1 MSIPLLDLKRQFA
14 AIQSELMPSLAE
26 LCASQQF
33 ILGPKVSE
41 LEERLAAY
49 SQAAFGCGVSSGSD
63 ALLVALMAEQITAG
77 DEVITSPYTF
87 FATAGAICRTGA
99 RPVFVD
105 IDPVSYNIDVAQIE
119 GAITPQTKAII
130 PVHLYGQAADMDGI
144 LKIAKAHGLKVVED
158 ACQAI
163 GAECRGRRVGALGEY
178 GCLSFFPSKN
188 LGCFGDGGMVLCN
201 DPARAERLKI
211 LRNHGM
217 APQYHHHLIGSN
229 FRLDALQAEV
239 LLKKFPHL
247 DDWTAMR
254 QRNAARYDELFAGV
268 AGELVELPREAAWS
282 TRHVRN
288 QYVIRILGG
297 KRDAV
302 WEGLKAAGIGC
313 AVYYPVPL
321 HLQECFA
328 ALGYQPGDFP
338 QSERAAQET
347 LALPIFP
354 ELTAEEQKTVAD
366 TVIKLLKA

>member
-1 MSIPLLDLKRQFA
+1 MMQIPLLDLKQQFEV
-14 AIQSELMPSLAE
+14 IKDEVMPSLAE
-26 LCASQQF
+26 LCASQRF
-33 ILGPKVSE
+33 ILGPKVEE
-41 LEERLAAY
+41 LERRLAEY
-49 SQAAFGCGVSSGSD
+49 SQAAYGCGVSSGSD
-63 ALLVALMAEQITAG
+63 ALLISLMAEKIGAG

-105 IDPVSYNIDVAQIE
+105 IDPVTYNIDVAQIE
-119 GAITPQTKAII
+119 AAITSKTRAII
-130 PVHLYGQAADMDGI
+130 PVHLYGQAADMDAI
-144 LKIAKAHGLKVVED
+144 LAIAKKHGLVVVED

-201 DPARAERLKI
+201 DESRAKTLAI

-229 FRLDALQAEV
+229 FRLDAIQADV
-239 LLKKFPHL
+239 LLKKLPHL
-247 DDWTAMR
+247 DDWTVAR
-254 QRNAARYDELFAGV
+254 QQNADDYGRLFAGT
-268 AGELVELPREAAWS
+268 AGLELPQEASWS

-288 QYVIRILGG
+288 QYVIRILDGR
-297 KRDAV
+297 RDQV
-302 WEGLKAAGIGC
+302 WDGLKAAGIGC

-328 ALGYQPGDFP
+328 SLGYRKGEFP
-338 QSERAAQET
+338 ESERAAQET

-354 ELTAEEQKTVAD
+354 ELTMEQKEQVAATV
-366 TVIKLLKA
+366 VRLLQG